1 MALSPEQRKAI
12 SGHCLPMSWQVLGAW
27 RLRHQGTLTDEAD
40 VVVDWLASA
49 NHRSQALCEEMLR
62 FMTEKLWRI
71 ELRPLAEQDANAAG
85 LRALDVVC
93 SGQRWT
99 LWLQPRPQLH
109 LLRIS
114 R

>member
-1 MALSPEQRKAI
+1 MELSPEQRKAI
-12 SGHCLPMSWQVLGAW
+12 SDNCLPLSWQVLGSW
-27 RLRHQGTLTDEAD
+27 RLRHQGAVTDEPD

-49 NHRSQALCEEMLR
+49 NHRSQALREEMVR
-62 FMTEKLWRI
+62 FMSEKLWRI
-71 ELRPLAEQDANAAG
+71 ELRPASGDTASEG

-99 LWLQPRPQLH
+99 LWLLPQPQLN